1 MTLPATM
8 SALVQ
13 REEGYAGTST
23 GLTLDDLGKWAEL
36 ATIPTPKPGPG
47 QVVIKVALSPVNPSD
62 VHFLK
67 GEYGQPRVKGAPAG
81 FEACGTVA
89 AAGAGAEALIG
100 KRVSFVATASGAWAE
115 YAMTDGARCIPL
127 RDDVRD
133 EDGAALIVNPLTA
146 LAMFD
151 IVRRAKAES
160 FIATAAGSQLGKL
173 LAGLAKDH
181 DLPMIGVVRRK
192 DAAEDLLTYGAKVA
206 LATED
211 PEFQSKMQAA
221 FKELKPRVMLDA
233 VGDQITADMFNA
245 MPSRARWINYGK
257 IATEAP
263 RLTEMGQLI
272 FMSKQIEGFWL
283 SKWMVEEAPETRM
296 AVIGE
301 AQDRFASGAWKIDEG
316 ARLSLSEAIS
326 GLAPALKTG
335 GGKVFIAP

>member
-1 MTLPATM
+1 MTLPDTM
-8 SALVQ
+8 TALVQ
-13 REEGYAGTST
+13 RKSGYAGTST
-23 GLTLDDLGKWAEL
+23 GLMIDDLNTWAEL
-36 ATIPTPKPGPG
+36 ATIATPKPGPG

-81 FEACGTVA
+81 FEACGTVV
-89 AAGAGAEALIG
+89 AAGAGAEGLMG
-100 KRVSFVATASGAWAE
+100 LRVSFVATASGAWAE

-127 RDDVRD
+127 RDDVAD
-133 EDGAALIVNPLTA
+133 TDGAALIVNPLTA

-151 IVRRAKAES
+151 IARRAKAES

-181 DLPMIGVVRRK
+181 TLPMIGVVRRAA
-192 DAAEDLLTYGAKVA
+192 AAEDLLTYGATAA

-211 PEFQSKMQAA
+211 PEFAAKMQAA
-221 FKELKPRVMLDA
+221 FAELKPRVMLDA
-233 VGDQITADMFNA
+233 VGDQITADMFAA
-245 MPSRARWINYGK
+245 MPARARWVSYGK

-263 RLTEMGQLI
+263 MLTEMGQFI

-283 SKWMVEEAPETRM
+283 SKWMVEADPKVRM
-296 AVIGE
+296 EVVGE
-301 AQDRFASGAWKIDEG
+301 AQARFASGAWKIDEA
-316 ARLSLSEAIS
+316 ARLSLPEA
-326 GLAPALKTG
+326 LEKLPAALRAG

>member
-1 MTLPATM
+1 MTLPETM

-13 REEGYAGTST
+13 RESGYAGTST
-23 GLTLDDLGKWAEL
+23 GLMLDDLNKWAEL
-36 ATIPTPKPGPG
+36 VTIPTPKPGPG

-81 FEACGTVA
+81 FEACGTVV
-89 AAGAGAEALIG
+89 AAGAGAEGLMG

-115 YAMTDGARCIPL
+115 YAMTDGVRCIPL

-151 IVRRAKAES
+151 IARRAKAES
-160 FIATAAGSQLGKL
+160 FIATAGGSQLGKL
-173 LAGLAKDH
+173 LAGLARDH
-181 DLPMIGVVRRK
+181 NLPMIGVVRRM
-192 DAAEDLLTYGAKVA
+192 DAAEDLLTYGATAA

-211 PEFQSKMQAA
+211 PEFQTKMLAT
-221 FKELKPRVMLDA
+221 FKALKPRVMLDA
-233 VGDQITADMFNA
+233 VGDQITADMFAA
-245 MPSRARWINYGK
+245 MPARARWINYGK

-263 RLTEMGQLI
+263 KLTEMGQLI

-283 SKWMVEEAPETRM
+283 SKWMVEETPEIRM
-296 AVIGE
+296 AVVME
-301 AQDRFASGAWKIDEG
+301 AQERFASGTWKIDEA
-316 ARLSLSEAIS
+316 ARLSLSDALT
-326 GLAPALKTG
+326 GLAPALQTG